1 MVDLKSS
8 GSMPSLNDKL
18 EMSEQ
23 LEMADNFRCMSVD
36 SFRPVEILRLIVK
49 IESEKNMF
57 LNFRVLSFMKQFQC
71 SVRFL
76 CVGAMSRR
84 PWLFNNLFHSRIS
97 PSNRDLLMFC

>member
-71 SVRFL
+71 SVRVL

-84 PWLFNNLFHSRIS
+84 PWLLNNLFHSRIS
-97 PSNRDLLMFC
+97 PSNRDL